1 MEKYRSETSVAYG
14 DSTTVSPDHQS
25 YKVESGGRN
34 PDGSGHNRLRHS
46 GSTETNRSYV
56 MDDRP
61 HASVQ
66 RSKSDV
72 RHNSRPPRLQE
83 IGLRRGSN
91 FELAYLLQKGRTL
104 DAKLF
109 GEDYAEEDEDQPRL
123 RRGSS
128 DDGNSSPGSRSG
140 GGTGGGGRIVLL
152 PLRLRHALTKR
163 RFSSSRIYP
172 PRTSISGSLQGSTV
186 SISGPLDSL
195 PELQPTEMLNQQSAT
210 INCSQAQKEKDI
222 EAAMLWLQQ
231 EIVSDYYIVSMR
243 IIKIYMSYDH

>member
-14 DSTTVSPDHQS
+14 DSTTISPDDQS
-25 YKVESGGRN
+25 CKVESGGRN
-34 PDGSGHNRLRHS
+34 PDGSGRNRLRHS
-46 GSTETNRSYV
+46 GSTETYRSYV

-61 HASVQ
+61 HESVQ

-83 IGLRRGSN
+83 IRRGSN

-128 DDGNSSPGSRSG
+128 DDGNSSSGSRSG
-140 GGTGGGGRIVLL
+140 GGAGGGGRIVLL

-222 EAAMLWLQQ
+222 EAAMIWLQQ
-231 EIVSDYYIVSMR
+231 EIVSDYSIISIRIV
-243 IIKIYMSYDH
+243 KIHMSYH